1 MEWRG
6 GGCRGGRRTLT
17 RPPTLDYTGWFLS
30 LSPPLT
36 NPLQC
41 RMTVSVRAFSCR
53 CLSPNVRKDTL
64 KAETSATWTERRR
77 QLWEPQQELG
87 GRGKPRDENISV
99 RLNLYNTSPA
109 ACVHAHIPTLTLC
122 CASLFLQ
129 CERGKKKR
137 RLLRLESLTRFP
149 DNRARGNKHG
159 YACAVGSH

>member
-1 MEWRG
+1 MERSGVERG
-6 GGCRGGRRTLT
+6 RLQRRKADLNAT
-17 RPPTLDYTGWFLS
+17 PTLDYTGWF
-30 LSPPLT
+30 SPPSPTTT

-87 GRGKPRDENISV
+87 GRGKPRDENLSV

-109 ACVHAHIPTLTLC
+109 ACVPTFTLC
-122 CASLFLQ
+122 CASSFLQ
-129 CERGKKKR
+129 CEREKKDVCCVS
-137 RLLRLESLTRFP
+137 RLERFP
-149 DNRARGNKHG
+149 DNRA
-159 YACAVGSH
+159 